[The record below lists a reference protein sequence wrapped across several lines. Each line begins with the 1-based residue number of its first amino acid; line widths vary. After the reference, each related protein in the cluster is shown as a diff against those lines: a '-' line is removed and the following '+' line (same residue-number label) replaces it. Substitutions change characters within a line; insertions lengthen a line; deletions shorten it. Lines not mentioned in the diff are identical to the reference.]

1 MSAYLKKVLFYAK
14 RSKEKKMEDGSLP
27 SYLFLILIILIMVFN
42 GLVVACKRALDYID
56 RNIIKDMLEDEPEN
70 KSLQTVTDFLAK
82 PSKYHYADHAAS
94 FISIIVC
101 FMLFNVL
108 LICKDYTAG
117 ITGSDRF
124 GLLILILLNLCFYIF
139 YTSLSDILPKKLAAQ
154 ASEAVGVGLIGFQKF
169 IYIIT
174 LPLVWICKAIANII
188 LRIMGKK
195 VDVDDSYF
203 SEDKVMSMLD
213 RGQESGEIKEEG
225 RKMIDSI
232 FEFDDL
238 LAYEIMTP
246 RTDVFMFD
254 LDDDRSEYFEEL
266 MELTHSRIP
275 VYKGDPDNIVGILH
289 IKDYLYN
296 ATKKGFDNVDIK
308 KLLRPA
314 YFVPETKN
322 IDSLFRELQIE
333 RQHLAILIDEYGG
346 FSGIVSV
353 EDIIEQIVGD
363 IDDEFDEEDR
373 IIEKVNDTTFI
384 VDGNVYLDDLEEETD
399 VELESETSE
408 TVGGFIIDLLGE
420 IPRENV
426 KYKPISYEDYSFT
439 ILSVKDRRIVKIRIE
454 KTEREDGSD
463 E

>member
-1 MSAYLKKVLFYAK
+1 MTDDSWPLYIPVC
-14 RSKEKKMEDGSLP
+14 M
-27 SYLFLILIILIMVFN
+27 IVVIMIIN
-42 GLVVACKRALDYID
+42 SLVVASKRALDYID
-56 RNIIKDMLEDEPEN
+56 RNAIKEMLEDEPEN
-70 KSLQTVTDFLAK
+70 KRLQAVTGFLAK

-94 FISIIVC
+94 FISIIAA
-101 FMLFNVL
+101 FMIFNVVMYQRVSAPL
-108 LICKDYTAG
+108 LAAC
-117 ITGSDRF
+117 
-124 GLLILILLNLCFYIF
+124 NLGFYII
-139 YTSLSDILPKKLAAQ
+139 YTSLSDILPKKIAAQ
-154 ASEAVGVGLIGFQKF
+154 SSEETGVKLIGFQQF
-169 IYIIT
+169 IYVIT
-174 LPLVWICKAIANII
+174 FPLVWICKGIANVF
-188 LRIMGKK
+188 LKIMGKK
-195 VDVDDSYF
+195 TDVDDSYF

-225 RKMIDSI
+225 RRMIDSI

-246 RTDVFMFD
+246 RTDVFMID
-254 LDDDRSEYFEEL
+254 LDDDRSEYFDEM

-296 ATKKGFDNVDIK
+296 ATRKGFDNINLK

-322 IDSLFRELQIE
+322 IDALFRELQIN

-346 FSGIVSV
+346 FSGIVTV

-373 IIEKVNDTTFI
+373 IIEKIDDNTFI

-408 TVGGFIIDLLGE
+408 TIGGFIIDLMGE
-420 IPRENV
+420 IPKERV
-426 KYKPISYEDYSFT
+426 KYEPVRYEDYEFT
-439 ILSVKDRRIVKIRIE
+439 ILKVKDRRIEKIRIVKLE
-454 KTEREDGSD
+454 PKDEDD

>member
-1 MSAYLKKVLFYAK
+1 
-14 RSKEKKMEDGSLP
+14 MEDGSLP

-426 KYKPISYEDYSFT
+426 RYKPISYEDYSFT
-439 ILSVKDRRIVKIRIE
+439 ILSVKDRRIEKIRIE
-454 KTEREDGSD
+454 KTEREDVSD

>member
-1 MSAYLKKVLFYAK
+1 
-14 RSKEKKMEDGSLP
+14 MEDGSLP
-27 SYLFLILIILIMVFN
+27 SYLFLILIIFIMVFN

-56 RNIIKDMLEDEPEN
+56 RNVIKEMLEDEPEN
-70 KSLQTVTDFLAK
+70 KRLQTVTDFLAK
-82 PSKYHYADHAAS
+82 PSRYHYADHAAS

-108 LICKDYTAG
+108 LICKNSTAG
-117 ITGSDRF
+117 VSGSERF
-124 GLLILILLNLCFYIF
+124 GVLILILLNLCFYIF
-139 YTSLSDILPKKLAAQ
+139 YTGLSDILPKKLAAQ
-154 ASEAVGVGLIGFQKF
+154 SSEAAGVGLIGFQKF
-169 IYIIT
+169 IYIVT
-174 LPLVWICKAIANII
+174 LPLVWICKAIANLI

-195 VDVDDSYF
+195 IDVDDSYF

-373 IIEKVNDTTFI
+373 IIEKINDTTFI
-384 VDGNVYLDDLEEETD
+384 VDGNVYLDDLEEDTG

-426 KYKPISYEDYSFT
+426 KYKPISYEDYNFT
-439 ILSVKDRRIVKIRIE
+439 ILSVKDRRIEKIRIE

>member
-1 MSAYLKKVLFYAK
+1 MTDDSWPLYLPVC
-14 RSKEKKMEDGSLP
+14 
-27 SYLFLILIILIMVFN
+27 IILVIMIIN
-42 GLVVACKRALDYID
+42 SLVVASKRALDYID
-56 RNIIKDMLEDEPEN
+56 RNVIKERLEDEPEN
-70 KSLQTVTDFLAK
+70 KRLQAVTAFLAK

-94 FISIIVC
+94 FISIIAA
-101 FMLFNVL
+101 FMIFNVFMYGRVNAPL
-108 LICKDYTAG
+108 LAAC
-117 ITGSDRF
+117 
-124 GLLILILLNLCFYIF
+124 NLGFYII
-139 YTSLSDILPKKLAAQ
+139 YTSLSDILPKKIAAQ
-154 ASEAVGVGLIGFQKF
+154 SSEETGVNLIGFQQF
-169 IYIIT
+169 IYVIT
-174 LPLVWICKAIANII
+174 FPLVWICKGIANVF
-188 LRIMGKK
+188 LKIMGKK
-195 VDVDDSYF
+195 TDVDDSYF

-225 RKMIDSI
+225 RRMIDSI

-246 RTDVFMFD
+246 RTDVFMID
-254 LDDDRSEYFEEL
+254 LDDDRSEYFDEM

-296 ATKKGFDNVDIK
+296 ATRKGFDNINLK

-322 IDSLFRELQIE
+322 IDALFRELQLN

-346 FSGIVSV
+346 FSGIVTV

-373 IIEKVNDTTFI
+373 IIEKIDDNTFI
-384 VDGNVYLDDLEEETD
+384 VDGNVYLDDLEEETG

-408 TVGGFIIDLLGE
+408 TIGGFIIDLMGE
-420 IPRENV
+420 IPKERV
-426 KYKPISYEDYSFT
+426 KYEPVRYEDYEFT
-439 ILSVKDRRIVKIRIE
+439 ILKVKDRRIEKIRIVKLE
-454 KTEREDGSD
+454 QKDEDD

>member
-1 MSAYLKKVLFYAK
+1 
-14 RSKEKKMEDGSLP
+14 MEDGSLP
-27 SYLFLILIILIMVFN
+27 SYLFLILIILIMIFN

-56 RNIIKDMLEDEPEN
+56 RNVIKDRLEDEPEN
-70 KSLQTVTDFLAK
+70 KSLITVTEFLAK

-101 FMLFNVL
+101 FALFNVM
-108 LICKDYTAG
+108 LIWLNSTKGAQDPDG
-117 ITGSDRF
+117 LD
-124 GLLILILLNLCFYIF
+124 LLILILYNLGFYII
-139 YTSLSDILPKKLAAQ
+139 YTGLSDILPKKLAAQ
-154 ASEAVGVGLIGFQKF
+154 ASESVGVGLIGFQKF

-174 LPLVWICKAIANII
+174 LPVVWICKSVANFV
-188 LRIMGKK
+188 LRIMGKD

-333 RQHLAILIDEYGG
+333 KQHLAILIDEYGG

-373 IIEKVNDTTFI
+373 IIERVDDTTFI
-384 VDGNVYLDDLEEETD
+384 VDGNVYLDDLEEETG

-408 TVGGFIIDLLGE
+408 TIGGFIIDLMGE
-420 IPRENV
+420 IPRENI
-426 KYKPISYEDYSFT
+426 KYNPVSYEDYDFT
-439 ILSVKDRRIVKIRIE
+439 ILSVKDRRIEKVRIDIV
-454 KTEREDGSD
+454 EREESSD

>member
-1 MSAYLKKVLFYAK
+1 
-14 RSKEKKMEDGSLP
+14 MEDGSLP
-27 SYLFLILIILIMVFN
+27 SYLFLILIILIMIFN

-56 RNIIKDMLEDEPEN
+56 RNVIKDRLEDEPEN
-70 KSLQTVTDFLAK
+70 KSLITVTEFLAK

-101 FMLFNVL
+101 FVLFNVM
-108 LICKDYTAG
+108 LIWLNSTKGAQDPDG
-117 ITGSDRF
+117 LD
-124 GLLILILLNLCFYIF
+124 LLILILYNLGFYII
-139 YTSLSDILPKKLAAQ
+139 YTGLSDILPKKLAAQ
-154 ASEAVGVGLIGFQKF
+154 ASESVGVGLIGFQKF

-174 LPLVWICKAIANII
+174 LPVVWICKSVANFV
-188 LRIMGKK
+188 LRIMGKD

-333 RQHLAILIDEYGG
+333 KQHLAILIDEYGG

-373 IIEKVNDTTFI
+373 IIERVDDTTFI
-384 VDGNVYLDDLEEETD
+384 VDGNVYLDDLEEKTG

-408 TVGGFIIDLLGE
+408 TIGGFIIDLMGE
-420 IPRENV
+420 IPRENI
-426 KYKPISYEDYSFT
+426 KYNPVSYEDYDFT
-439 ILSVKDRRIVKIRIE
+439 ILSVKDRRIEKVRIDIV
-454 KTEREDGSD
+454 EREESSD

>member
-1 MSAYLKKVLFYAK
+1 
-14 RSKEKKMEDGSLP
+14 MEDGSLP
-27 SYLFLILIILIMVFN
+27 SYLFIVLIILIMVFN

-56 RNIIKDMLEDEPEN
+56 RNVIKEKLEDDPEN
-70 KSLQTVTDFLAK
+70 KRLNTVTEFLAK

-94 FISIIVC
+94 FISIVVC
-101 FMLFNVL
+101 FILFNIL
-108 LICKDYTAG
+108 MLIIDASHVTPDGFGFYKDG
-117 ITGSDRF
+117 F
-124 GLLILILLNLCFYIF
+124 GFFILILCNIGFYII
-139 YTSLSDILPKKLAAQ
+139 YTAFSDILPKKLAAQ
-154 ASEAVGVGLIGFQKF
+154 SSEAAGIGLIGFQKF

-174 LPLVWICKAIANII
+174 MPLVWICKGIANVM
-188 LRIMGKK
+188 LRIMGK
-195 VDVDDSYF
+195 DINVDDSYF

-238 LAYEIMTP
+238 VAYEIMTP

-254 LDDDRSEYFEEL
+254 LEDDRSEYFEEL

-322 IDSLFRELQIE
+322 IDALFRELQIE
-333 RQHLAILIDEYGG
+333 KQHLAILIDEYGG

-373 IIEKVNDTTFI
+373 IIEKVNDKTFI
-384 VDGNVYLDDLEEETD
+384 VDGNVYLDDLEEETG

-408 TVGGFIIDLLGE
+408 TIGGFIIDLMGE
-420 IPRENV
+420 IPREKV
-426 KYKPISYEDYSFT
+426 KYKPISYGDHDFT
-439 ILSVKDRRIVKIRIE
+439 ILSVRDRRIEKIRIE
-454 KTEREDGSD
+454 KAEREERSD

>member
-1 MSAYLKKVLFYAK
+1 
-14 RSKEKKMEDGSLP
+14 MEDGSLP

-56 RNIIKDMLEDEPEN
+56 RNVIKDMLEDDPED
-70 KSLQTVTDFLAK
+70 KRLQTVTDFLAK
-82 PSKYHYADHAAS
+82 PSRYHYADHAAS

-101 FMLFNVL
+101 FILFNVL
-108 LICKDYTAG
+108 LIRKD
-117 ITGSDRF
+117 ILESERF
-124 GLLILILLNLCFYIF
+124 SLLIMILLNLGFYVV
-139 YTSLSDILPKKLAAQ
+139 YTGLSDILPKKLAAQ
-154 ASEAVGVGLIGFQKF
+154 SSEAAGIGLIGFQKF

-174 LPLVWICKAIANII
+174 LPLVWICKAIANLI
-188 LRIMGKK
+188 LRIMGKN

-333 RQHLAILIDEYGG
+333 KQHLAILIDEYGG

-384 VDGNVYLDDLEEETD
+384 VDGNVYLDDLEEETG

-408 TVGGFIIDLLGE
+408 TVGGFIIDLMGE

-426 KYKPISYEDYSFT
+426 KYRPISYEDYDFT
-439 ILSVKDRRIVKIRIE
+439 ILSVKDRRIEKIRIE
-454 KTEREDGSD
+454 KAEREDGSG

>member
-1 MSAYLKKVLFYAK
+1 
-14 RSKEKKMEDGSLP
+14 MEDGSLP

-439 ILSVKDRRIVKIRIE
+439 ILSVKDRRIEKIRIE
-454 KTEREDGSD
+454 KTEREDVSD

>member
-1 MSAYLKKVLFYAK
+1 
-14 RSKEKKMEDGSLP
+14 MEDGSLP
-27 SYLFLILIILIMVFN
+27 SYLFIVMIVLIMVFN

-56 RNIIKDMLEDEPEN
+56 RNVIKERLEDEPEN
-70 KSLQTVTDFLAK
+70 KKLQTVTEFLAK

-101 FMLFNVL
+101 FALFNCLMLIIDASGSMPDDFGFCRDGLGIFVL
-108 LICKDYTAG
+108 VLCNLGFYIVYTA
-117 ITGSDRF
+117 
-124 GLLILILLNLCFYIF
+124 
-139 YTSLSDILPKKLAAQ
+139 LSDILPKKLAAQ
-154 ASEAVGVGLIGFQKF
+154 SSEAVGVGLIGFQKF

-174 LPLVWICKAIANII
+174 LPLVWVCKGIAN
-188 LRIMGKK
+188 LFLMIMGKD
-195 VDVDDSYF
+195 VNVDDSYF

-213 RGQESGEIKEEG
+213 RGQETGEIKEEG

-254 LDDDRSEYFEEL
+254 IDDDRREYFEEL

-322 IDSLFRELQIE
+322 IDSLFRELQKE
-333 RQHLAILIDEYGG
+333 KQHLAILIDEYGG

-373 IIEKVNDTTFI
+373 IIEQVNDTTFI
-384 VDGNVYLDDLEEETD
+384 VDGNVYLDDLEEETG

-408 TVGGFIIDLLGE
+408 TIGGFIIDLMGE
-420 IPRENV
+420 IPREKV
-426 KYKPISYEDYSFT
+426 KYKPISYEDYDFT
-439 ILSVKDRRIVKIRIE
+439 ILSVKDRRIEKIRIE
-454 KTEREDGSD
+454 KAEREVESD

>member
-1 MSAYLKKVLFYAK
+1 M
-14 RSKEKKMEDGSLP
+14 DDP
-27 SYLFLILIILIMVFN
+27 SILISIIIVIIMVVN
-42 GLVVACKRALDYID
+42 ALVVACKRALDYVD
-56 RNIIKDMLEDEPEN
+56 RNVIKERIEDEPES
-70 KSLQTVTDFLAK
+70 KKLQAVSFFLSK
-82 PSKYHYADHAAS
+82 PSRYHYANHAAS
-94 FISIIVC
+94 FLNIVVC
-101 FMLFNVL
+101 FILFNTM
-108 LICKDYTAG
+108 LIKLDRFNLPLIILYNALFYAFYTA
-117 ITGSDRF
+117 
-124 GLLILILLNLCFYIF
+124 
-139 YTSLSDILPKKLAAQ
+139 LSDILPKKLAAQ
-154 ASEAVGVGLIGFQKF
+154 SSEKASVGLIGFQKF
-169 IYIIT
+169 IYYIT
-174 LPLVWICKAIANII
+174 LPFVWFCRGIANMI
-188 LRIMGKK
+188 LRIMGK
-195 VDVDDSYF
+195 DTNVDDSYF

-246 RTDVFMFD
+246 RTDVFMID
-254 LDDDRSEYFEEL
+254 IEDDRSEYFEEL

-275 VYKGDPDNIVGILH
+275 VYKGDPDNVVGILH

-296 ATKKGFDNVDIK
+296 ATKKGFDNIDIK

-322 IDSLFRELQIE
+322 IDALFRELQKE
-333 RQHLAILIDEYGG
+333 KQHLAILIDEYGG
-346 FSGIVSV
+346 VSGIVSV

-399 VELESETSE
+399 IELESESSE
-408 TVGGFIIDLLGE
+408 TVGGFLIDLMGE
-420 IPRENV
+420 IPRQNV
-426 KYKPISYEDYSFT
+426 KYAPVDYEDYRFT
-439 ILSVKDRRIVKIRIE
+439 IMSVKDRRIEKMKIE
-454 KTEREDGSD
+454 VVEREEDGN

>member
-1 MSAYLKKVLFYAK
+1 MDDPSILLIVL
-14 RSKEKKMEDGSLP
+14 
-27 SYLFLILIILIMVFN
+27 IVIIMVVN
-42 GLVVACKRALDYID
+42 ALVVACKRALDYVD
-56 RNIIKDMLEDEPEN
+56 RNVIKERIEDEPES
-70 KSLQTVTDFLAK
+70 KRLQAVSFFLSK
-82 PSKYHYADHAAS
+82 PSRYHYANHAAS
-94 FISIIVC
+94 FLNIVVC
-101 FMLFNVL
+101 FIIFNIMLMELGISALPFIILYNALFYIV
-108 LICKDYTAG
+108 YTA
-117 ITGSDRF
+117 
-124 GLLILILLNLCFYIF
+124 
-139 YTSLSDILPKKLAAQ
+139 LSDILPKKLAAQ
-154 ASEAVGVGLIGFQKF
+154 ASESVSVGLIGFQKF
-169 IYIIT
+169 IYYIT
-174 LPLVWICKAIANII
+174 LPFVWFCRGIANVI
-188 LRIMGKK
+188 LKIMGKDI
-195 VDVDDSYF
+195 DVDDSYF

-213 RGQESGEIKEEG
+213 RGQESGDIKEEG

-246 RTDVFMFD
+246 RTDVFMID
-254 LDDDRSEYFEEL
+254 IEDDRSEYFEEL

-322 IDSLFRELQIE
+322 IDALFRELQKE
-333 RQHLAILIDEYGG
+333 KQHLAILIDEYGG
-346 FSGIVSV
+346 VSGIVSV

-399 VELESETSE
+399 IELESETSE
-408 TVGGFIIDLLGE
+408 TVGGFLIDLMGE
-420 IPRENV
+420 IPKEKV
-426 KYKPISYEDYSFT
+426 KYAPVDYEDYRFT
-439 ILSVKDRRIVKIRIE
+439 ILSVKDRRIEKLKIE
-454 KTEREDGSD
+454 VLEREDDGN

>member
-1 MSAYLKKVLFYAK
+1 M
-14 RSKEKKMEDGSLP
+14 DDP
-27 SYLFLILIILIMVFN
+27 SIVISILIVIIMVVN
-42 GLVVACKRALDYID
+42 ALVVACKRALDYVD
-56 RNIIKDMLEDEPEN
+56 RNIIKERIEDEPESI
-70 KSLQTVTDFLAK
+70 KLQAVSFFLSK
-82 PSKYHYADHAAS
+82 PSRYHYANHAAS
-94 FISIIVC
+94 FLNIVVC
-101 FMLFNVL
+101 FILFNTMLIKLDRFSMPLIILYNVL
-108 LICKDYTAG
+108 FYAVYTA
-117 ITGSDRF
+117 
-124 GLLILILLNLCFYIF
+124 
-139 YTSLSDILPKKLAAQ
+139 LSDILPKKLAAQ
-154 ASEAVGVGLIGFQKF
+154 SSEKVSVGLVGFQKF
-169 IYIIT
+169 IYYIT
-174 LPLVWICKAIANII
+174 LPFVWFCRGIANVI
-188 LRIMGKK
+188 LRIMGK
-195 VDVDDSYF
+195 DTNVDDSYF

-246 RTDVFMFD
+246 RTDVFMID
-254 LDDDRSEYFEEL
+254 LEDDRSEYFEEL

-275 VYKGDPDNIVGILH
+275 VYKGDPDNVVGILH

-322 IDSLFRELQIE
+322 IDALFRELQKE
-333 RQHLAILIDEYGG
+333 KQHLAILIDEYGG
-346 FSGIVSV
+346 ISGIVSV

-373 IIEKVNDTTFI
+373 IIEKVDDTTFI

-399 VELESETSE
+399 IELESESSE
-408 TVGGFIIDLLGE
+408 TVGGFLIDLMGE
-420 IPRENV
+420 IPRQNV
-426 KYKPISYEDYSFT
+426 KYAPVDYEDYRFT
-439 ILSVKDRRIVKIRIE
+439 IMSVKDRRIEKLKIEVI
-454 KTEREDGSD
+454 EREEDGD

>member
-1 MSAYLKKVLFYAK
+1 MTDDSWPLYLPVC
-14 RSKEKKMEDGSLP
+14 M
-27 SYLFLILIILIMVFN
+27 IILIMIIN
-42 GLVVACKRALDYID
+42 SLVVSSKRALDYID
-56 RNIIKDMLEDEPEN
+56 RNAIKEMLEDEPDN
-70 KSLQTVTDFLAK
+70 RRLQAVTGFLAK

-94 FISIIVC
+94 FISIITA
-101 FMLFNVL
+101 FMIFNAVMYHRVNAPL
-108 LICKDYTAG
+108 LAAC
-117 ITGSDRF
+117 
-124 GLLILILLNLCFYIF
+124 NLGFYII

-154 ASEAVGVGLIGFQKF
+154 SSEETGVKLIGFQQF
-169 IYIIT
+169 IYVIT
-174 LPLVWICKAIANII
+174 FPLVWICKGIANVF
-188 LRIMGKK
+188 LKIMGKK
-195 VDVDDSYF
+195 TDVDDSYF

-225 RKMIDSI
+225 RRMIDSI

-246 RTDVFMFD
+246 RTDVFMID
-254 LDDDRSEYFEEL
+254 LDDDRSEYFDEM

-296 ATKKGFDNVDIK
+296 ATRKGFDNINLK

-322 IDSLFRELQIE
+322 IDALFRELQIN

-373 IIEKVNDTTFI
+373 IIEKIDDNTFI
-384 VDGNVYLDDLEEETD
+384 VDGNVYLDDLEEETG

-408 TVGGFIIDLLGE
+408 TIGGFIIDLMGE
-420 IPRENV
+420 IPKERV
-426 KYKPISYEDYSFT
+426 KYEPVRYEDYEFT
-439 ILSVKDRRIVKIRIE
+439 ILKVKDRRIEKIRIVKLEE
-454 KTEREDGSD
+454 KDAED

>member
-1 MSAYLKKVLFYAK
+1 
-14 RSKEKKMEDGSLP
+14 MEDGSLP
-27 SYLFLILIILIMVFN
+27 SYLYLILIILIMIFN

-56 RNIIKDMLEDEPEN
+56 RNVIKDMLEDDPDN
-70 KSLQTVTDFLAK
+70 RKLQTVTEFLSK
-82 PSKYHYADHAAS
+82 PSRYHYADHAAS
-94 FISIIVC
+94 FISIILC
-101 FMLFNVL
+101 FVLFNILMLIIDLSRAQSDGFGFYKDGFGMLVL
-108 LICKDYTAG
+108 LLCNLGFYIVYTA
-117 ITGSDRF
+117 
-124 GLLILILLNLCFYIF
+124 
-139 YTSLSDILPKKLAAQ
+139 LSDILPKKLAAQ
-154 ASEAVGVGLIGFQKF
+154 SSEAAGVGLIGCQKF

-174 LPLVWICKAIANII
+174 LPLVWICRSIA
-188 LRIMGKK
+188 
-195 VDVDDSYF
+195 
-203 SEDKVMSMLD
+203 MLD

-333 RQHLAILIDEYGG
+333 KQHLAILIDEYGG

-373 IIEKVNDTTFI
+373 IIEHVNDTTFI
-384 VDGNVYLDDLEEETD
+384 VDGNVYLDDLEEETG

-408 TVGGFIIDLLGE
+408 TIGGFIIDLMGE

-426 KYKPISYEDYSFT
+426 KYRPISYEDYDFT
-439 ILSVKDRRIVKIRIE
+439 ILSVKDRRIEKIRIE
-454 KTEREDGSD
+454 KVEREEDSD

>member
-1 MSAYLKKVLFYAK
+1 
-14 RSKEKKMEDGSLP
+14 MEDGSLP

-56 RNIIKDMLEDEPEN
+56 RNIIKEMLEDEPEN

-108 LICKDYTAG
+108 LIYRDFTAG
-117 ITGSDRF
+117 ITGSERF

-154 ASEAVGVGLIGFQKF
+154 DSEAVGVGLIGFQKF

-439 ILSVKDRRIVKIRIE
+439 ILSVKDRRIEKIRIE

>member
-1 MSAYLKKVLFYAK
+1 MTDDSWPLYIPICMIVVI
-14 RSKEKKMEDGSLP
+14 M
-27 SYLFLILIILIMVFN
+27 IIN
-42 GLVVACKRALDYID
+42 SLVVASKRALDYID
-56 RNIIKDMLEDEPEN
+56 RNAIKEMLEDEPEN
-70 KSLQTVTDFLAK
+70 KRLQAVTGFLAK

-94 FISIIVC
+94 FISIIAA
-101 FMLFNVL
+101 FMIFNVVMYQRVSAPL
-108 LICKDYTAG
+108 LAAC
-117 ITGSDRF
+117 
-124 GLLILILLNLCFYIF
+124 NLGFYII
-139 YTSLSDILPKKLAAQ
+139 YTSLSDILPKKIAAQ
-154 ASEAVGVGLIGFQKF
+154 SSEETGVKLIGFQQF
-169 IYIIT
+169 IYVIT
-174 LPLVWICKAIANII
+174 FPLVWICKGIANVF
-188 LRIMGKK
+188 LKIMGKK
-195 VDVDDSYF
+195 TDVDDSYF

-225 RKMIDSI
+225 RRMIDSI

-246 RTDVFMFD
+246 RTDVFMID
-254 LDDDRSEYFEEL
+254 LDDDRSEYFDEM

-296 ATKKGFDNVDIK
+296 ATRKGFDNINLK

-322 IDSLFRELQIE
+322 IDALFRELQIN

-346 FSGIVSV
+346 FSGIVTV

-373 IIEKVNDTTFI
+373 IIEKIDDNTFI

-408 TVGGFIIDLLGE
+408 TIGGFIIDLMGE
-420 IPRENV
+420 IPKERV
-426 KYKPISYEDYSFT
+426 KYEPVRYEDYEFT
-439 ILSVKDRRIVKIRIE
+439 ILKVKDRRIEKIRILKLE
-454 KTEREDGSD
+454 PKDEED

>member
-1 MSAYLKKVLFYAK
+1 
-14 RSKEKKMEDGSLP
+14 MEDGSLP
-27 SYLFLILIILIMVFN
+27 SYIFTILIILIMIFN
-42 GLVVACKRALDYID
+42 ALVVACKRALDYVD
-56 RNIIKDMLEDEPEN
+56 RNAIKEMTEDEPDN
-70 KSLQTVTDFLAK
+70 KRLQAVSFFLSK
-82 PSKYHYADHAAS
+82 PSRYHYANHAAS
-94 FISIIVC
+94 FISIVLC
-101 FMLFNVL
+101 FVLFNLQILVIDL
-108 LICKDYTAG
+108 A
-117 ITGSDRF
+117 SDREYM
-124 GLLILILLNLCFYIF
+124 GGWELLILLLLNLGFYII
-139 YTSLSDILPKKLAAQ
+139 YTALSDILPKKLAAQ
-154 ASEAVGVGLIGFQKF
+154 SSERVSVGLIGFQRF
-169 IYIIT
+169 IYYIN
-174 LPLVWICKAIANII
+174 LPLVWICRGIANLI
-188 LRIMGKK
+188 LRIMGKD
-195 VDVDDSYF
+195 VNVDDSYF

-246 RTDVFMFD
+246 RTDVFMID
-254 LDDDRSEYFEEL
+254 IDDDRSEYFEEL

-333 RQHLAILIDEYGG
+333 KQHIAILIDEYGG

-373 IIEKVNDTTFI
+373 IIEQVNDTTFI
-384 VDGNVYLDDLEEETD
+384 VDGNVYLDDLEDETG

-408 TVGGFIIDLLGE
+408 TIGGFIIDLMGE
-420 IPRENV
+420 IPRENI
-426 KYKPISYEDYSFT
+426 KYKPISYEDYDFT
-439 ILSVKDRRIVKIRIE
+439 ILKVKDRRIEKIRIE
-454 KTEREDGSD
+454 IVEREDGSD

>member
-1 MSAYLKKVLFYAK
+1 
-14 RSKEKKMEDGSLP
+14 MEDGSLP
-27 SYLFLILIILIMVFN
+27 SYLFIVLIILIMVFN

-56 RNIIKDMLEDEPEN
+56 RNVIKEKLEDDPEN
-70 KSLQTVTDFLAK
+70 KRLKTVTEFLAK

-94 FISIIVC
+94 FISIVVC
-101 FMLFNVL
+101 FILFNIL
-108 LICKDYTAG
+108 MLIIDASHVTPDGFGFYKDG
-117 ITGSDRF
+117 F
-124 GLLILILLNLCFYIF
+124 GFYILILCNIGFYII
-139 YTSLSDILPKKLAAQ
+139 YTAFSDILPKKLAAQ
-154 ASEAVGVGLIGFQKF
+154 SSEAAGIGLIGFQKF

-174 LPLVWICKAIANII
+174 MPLVWICKGIANVM
-188 LRIMGKK
+188 LRIMGK
-195 VDVDDSYF
+195 DINVDDSYF

-238 LAYEIMTP
+238 VAYEIMTP

-254 LDDDRSEYFEEL
+254 LEDDRSEYFEEL

-322 IDSLFRELQIE
+322 IDALFRELQIE
-333 RQHLAILIDEYGG
+333 KQHLAILIDEYGG

-373 IIEKVNDTTFI
+373 IIEKVNDKTFI
-384 VDGNVYLDDLEEETD
+384 VDGNVYLDDLEEETG

-408 TVGGFIIDLLGE
+408 TIGGFIIDLMGE
-420 IPRENV
+420 IPREKV
-426 KYKPISYEDYSFT
+426 KYKPISYGDHDFT
-439 ILSVKDRRIVKIRIE
+439 ILSVRDRRIEKIRIE
-454 KTEREDGSD
+454 KAEREERSD